1 MIDKKMVVI
10 TILILI
16 AWFAMPYFI
25 AISDLPDWFKFWL
38 LS

>member
-1 MIDKKMVVI
+1 MIDRKMLLI

-16 AWFAMPYFI
+16 ACLAMPYFI